1 MIKHYTQYSKEAQD
15 EHNEFE
21 WEEKKRANMAV
32 FKLTLICSVLLG
44 AVIAKVIL

>member
-15 EHNEFE
+15 AHNEFE

-32 FKLTLICSVLLG
+32 FKLTLICG
-44 AVIAKVIL
+44 VILSVVMWGVS